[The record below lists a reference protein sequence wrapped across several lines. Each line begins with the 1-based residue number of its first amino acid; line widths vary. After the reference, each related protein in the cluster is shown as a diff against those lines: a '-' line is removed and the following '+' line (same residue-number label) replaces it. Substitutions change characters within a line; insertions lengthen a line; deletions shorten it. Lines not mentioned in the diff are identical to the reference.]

1 MLAIHNL
8 HIRYGENRAVRDFS
22 LYVRSGEIVTLVGPT
37 GCGKSSI
44 LRAVAGLRRPED
56 GEIVI
61 DGLCTCGER
70 FVPPEKRR
78 TGLVFQDFALF
89 PHLSVER
96 NIGFRVKDP
105 EEAEKWMR
113 ALDLTAFREAMPET
127 LSGGQKQRVALAR
140 SLAHRPKLLLLDEP
154 LSNLDA
160 AMKTDLRAQIRDAIR
175 RAGVTAVWVTH
186 DQDEAM
192 GVGDRIAIMRDGNLE
207 QIDSPENCYEAPAS
221 RFVASF
227 LGKGRFLAG
236 ETRGNKAHT
245 TLGTH
250 PVFLTDAKP
259 DDTPQ
264 TRPVDVLLRP
274 HDVALTRKDP
284 GNCVVQHHR
293 YEGGTRLYTLRL
305 DSGESVEARLNHECL
320 FADGERA
327 HASVGAGHRLAAFPA
342 EDSADR
348 QS

>member
-22 LYVRSGEIVTLVGPT
+22 LYVRPGEIVTLVGPT

-44 LRAVAGLRRPED
+44 LRAVAGLRRPEE

-61 DGLCTCGER
+61 GGLCTCGER

-96 NIGFRVKDP
+96 NIAFRVRAP
-105 EEAEKWMR
+105 EEAEKWMD
-113 ALDLTAFREAMPET
+113 ALGLAPFRNAMPET

-160 AMKTDLRAQIRDAIR
+160 AMKTDLRLQIRDAIR

-186 DQDEAM
+186 DQDEAV

-207 QIDSPENCYEAPAS
+207 QIDSPERCYEAPAS
-221 RFVASF
+221 RFVAAF
-227 LGKGRFLAG
+227 LGKGRFLRG
-236 ETRGNKAHT
+236 EAEAREARTA
-245 TLGTH
+245 LGTH
-250 PVFLTDAKP
+250 PVFFAGGP
-259 DDTPQ
+259 AQPPPGH
-264 TRPVDVLLRP
+264 RRVDVLLRP
-274 HDVALTRKDP
+274 HDVTLASD
-284 GNCVVQHHR
+284 GAENGVVEEHR
-293 YEGGTRLYTLRL
+293 YEGGTRLYTIRL
-305 DSGESVEARLNHECL
+305 DTGEYLEARLNHERQ
-320 FADGERA
+320 FPEGSRVRA
-327 HASVGAGHRLAAFPA
+327 AVGAGHQLAAFPA
-342 EDSADR
+342 KA
-348 QS
+348 